1 MPRILIVDDEPS
13 IGTLYAEEFED
24 EGYDV
29 KTAASGEEALAVI
42 DAFAPDV
49 VTLDIKMPGMDGI
62 ATLRRIK
69 ERHRALPVILCTAY
83 DEYKADFGSWAC
95 DAYIVKSSDLAE
107 LKLAVRRA
115 LKGSA
120 A

>member
-1 MPRILIVDDEPS
+1 MTRILIVDDEPS
-13 IGTLYAEEFED
+13 IGTLYKEEFED
-24 EGYDV
+24 EGYEV
-29 KTAASGEEALAVI
+29 KTAASGQEALAAI
-42 DAFAPDV
+42 DGFKPDV

-62 ATLRRIK
+62 EVLRTIK
-69 ERHRALPVILCTAY
+69 EHHRTLPIILCTAY

-95 DAYIVKSSDLAE
+95 DAYVVKSSDLAE
-107 LKLAVRRA
+107 LKQAVRRV